1 LPDEGRTL
9 RSTTSE
15 MRVQV
20 PPSRFTF
27 HLSAMN
33 RIACYFDESTDTPP
47 YGDFVVVFG
56 DFGRF
61 GVSHEVARQIVAALD
76 QWFVPTWIEFSDR
89 VGSLVRVRSR
99 EIRALVES
107 TATQR
112 AADRRLERA
121 RNEEE
126 NEDRR
131 PWDNDPRF

>member
-1 LPDEGRTL
+1 
-9 RSTTSE
+9 

-27 HLSAMN
+27 HQSAMN
-33 RIACYFDESTDTPP
+33 RIARFFDESSDIPV

-107 TATQR
+107 TVTQR

-126 NEDRR
+126 DGDRR

>member
-1 LPDEGRTL
+1 
-9 RSTTSE
+9 
-15 MRVQV
+15 
-20 PPSRFTF
+20 
-27 HLSAMN
+27 MN
-33 RIACYFDESTDTPP
+33 RIARFFDESSDIPV

-107 TATQR
+107 TVTQR

-126 NEDRR
+126 DGDRR